1 MKNLSKICSV
11 LLLTAVISSCST
23 PKKTASN
30 SKLLGFKYNYCAPGV
45 PYLQNEISWKDSVR
59 TDLSKT
65 NISAHD
71 QLLCRILG
79 ISSYVNDLY
88 TINHDHSPEAIS
100 RQVLLK
106 QKITSR
112 LLLAQTQLQAVA
124 AELDCEGER
133 ADMAAAYLDGINSK
147 RNTKLTVGSVI
158 IGALTTVATAAISK
172 NSVQTA
178 VGVGGGL
185 LGAGLGALT
194 INPKGKQLEFY
205 HDHNLLRTIW
215 TEPKTNT
222 DYPEFVWEMLHEKSF
237 SNKGDVTLSQS
248 IKNRWLQFEFDE
260 HIDQT
265 QEALLFGNGGY
276 YRSDD
281 LHTRATM
288 INQLQSTIRSLNQD
302 LSSLIAFITRME

>member
-1 MKNLSKICSV
+1 MTQ
-11 LLLTAVISSCST
+11 LLKTISAIAAIAIISSCST
-23 PKKTASN
+23 AKKTTMNTRLQS
-30 SKLLGFKYNYCAPGV
+30 FKYNYCAPNI
-45 PYLQNEISWKDSVR
+45 PYLQHEILWKDSIKI
-59 TDLSKT
+59 DLSKT
-65 NISAHD
+65 GISQHD
-71 QLLCRILG
+71 QLLCQILG
-79 ISSYVNDLY
+79 ISS
-88 TINHDHSPEAIS
+88 TIHELWTMKHNTKESVS
-100 RQVLLK
+100 GQVLLR
-106 QKITSR
+106 QKVTSR
-112 LLLAQTQLQAVA
+112 ILLAQTQLQAVA

-158 IGALTTVATAAISK
+158 LGALTTVATAVISK

-185 LGAGLGALT
+185 ISAGLGALT
-194 INPKGKQLEFY
+194 INPKGKQLEFE

-215 TEPKTNT
+215 SEPKTNT
-222 DYPEFVWEMLHEKSF
+222 DYPEFVWSMLHEKSF

-248 IKNRWLQFEFDE
+248 IKNRWIQFEFDG
-260 HIDQT
+260 HIDQD
-265 QEALLFGNGGY
+265 QEILLFGKGGY

-302 LSSLIAFITRME
+302 LTSLIALIAQMD